1 MRKAGA
7 LILVFLLGLQV
18 FLFAQDENDPAIEI
32 DWDDYSIDLYAAGD
46 QSFIMAL
53 GVVFPTVFINNGTVI
68 DHQFTPP
75 IGGAGTLIFNYYLQ
89 SYLYTGFE
97 IGLMFLPTI
106 GGNTVFLIPLGA
118 RIGTQ
123 FLIWRL
129 EFPITLTVGMSW
141 HNYLDL
147 GYFGLFVKAGGAAFY
162 RATSDW
168 SFGITANWSWLPE
181 WTSDPSKN
189 VHGNF
194 LELTLSARY
203 HF

>member
-1 MRKAGA
+1 MHKAGA
-7 LILVFLLGLQV
+7 FFLILLLGFQV
-18 FLFAQDENDPAIEI
+18 LLFAQDDNDPAIEI
-32 DWDDYSIDLYAAGD
+32 DWDDYTIDLYAAGD

-68 DHQFTPP
+68 DHQFSPP
-75 IGGAGTLIFNYYLQ
+75 VGGAGTLIYNYYLQ
-89 SYLYTGFE
+89 PFLFTGAE

-106 GGNTVFLIPLGA
+106 GGNTIFLVPLGL
-118 RIGTQ
+118 RFGTQ

-129 EFPITLTVGMSW
+129 EFPISLTVGVSW
-141 HNYLDL
+141 HNYLNL
-147 GYFGLFVKAGGAAFY
+147 GYFGLFVKAGAAAFY

-168 SFGITANWSWLPE
+168 SFGLTANWSLFPQ

-189 VHGNF
+189 VYGNF